1 MEEVIA
7 AYNEVVQIAEALVKE
22 NEQLKQQLN
31 EDAPQEYKV
40 GFIH

>member
-22 NEQLKQQLN
+22 NEQLK
-31 EDAPQEYKV
+31 PTVK
-40 GFIH
+40 